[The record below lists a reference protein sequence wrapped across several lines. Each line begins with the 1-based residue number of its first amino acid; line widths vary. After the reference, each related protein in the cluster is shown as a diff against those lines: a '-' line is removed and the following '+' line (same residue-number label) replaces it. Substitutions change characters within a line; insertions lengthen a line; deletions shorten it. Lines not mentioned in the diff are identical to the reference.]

1 MLKFT
6 PFCNM
11 KALGKINVF
20 KNCSSGIWSWR
31 FSYYFLKVLDFSKLI
46 SLKNFIIK
54 NVYFG
59 NGLRGLRV
67 SQKHNNF
74 EKVKKHDWCYQLVFE
89 FQNKCP
95 SFLFLIGLPPWCPIS
110 LQNFMNILRTNPEK
124 QNCRNFADKNT
135 LFWSQWTLIF
145 SKTQFCQIFTVVM
158 ILTTCKVSVKLL
170 KWILRKAADTYT
182 GFSFIFATSNR

>member
-1 MLKFT
+1 M
-6 PFCNM
+6 
-11 KALGKINVF
+11 
-20 KNCSSGIWSWR
+20 
-31 FSYYFLKVLDFSKLI
+31 
-46 SLKNFIIK
+46 
-54 NVYFG
+54 YFG

-67 SQKHNNF
+67 SQEHNNF

-110 LQNFMNILRTNPEK
+110 LQNFMNILRTDPEK
-124 QNCRNFADKNT
+124 QNCRNFAGKNT

-158 ILTTCKVSVKLL
+158 ILTTCKISVKLL
-170 KWILRKAADTYT
+170 KWILRKPADTHT
-182 GFSFIFATSNR
+182 GFSFIFATSNRQTVTTQFWILLKILENQVFFYAKKRYFWILSKFFLHYYY